1 MIGNSELEALGDKLQ
16 TTLVDLMRC
25 REREAKYRHESQTLL
40 SGVATLADAQTPEQ
54 VLESLIQVL
63 KPFIGFEHADVV
75 AWEGKTGITHLT
87 TDPVERGR
95 NWAMTPAFTRAIA
108 GETLVIYDPSQLPEL
123 ADFAAA
129 PGWAS
134 LMLTGLQA
142 PGFSATIICRHSR
155 AGTFD
160 LTSKAAMQRCR
171 PLISQALVNITYRAR
186 LQEQVAAKTEA
197 LQASKRRFRSFAA
210 MASDWFWETDAEHR
224 LSYASE
230 PGYLDEQ
237 MPLSTRPTLYDYVCN
252 KGSREA
258 NVYLEL
264 LEQRQPVRA
273 VRMQVALQGGPCW
286 MEVSAEPS
294 FDEERN
300 FIGYRGTARDISSQ
314 IRREEELAR
323 ARDEAEA
330 ANRAKSQFLAMMTHE
345 IRSPMNAVLGMLDL
359 LQHAELAPDQQ
370 SLLRHATHSARLLQT
385 IIDDVLDFSKIES
398 QTLVF
403 HCETMQTERLCQ
415 SLIEPLQ
422 ARADAKGIELCCE
435 VDDVVPGELQ
445 GDPMRLSQVIGN
457 LLDNALKFTDEGRV
471 TLRLSWHE
479 EKLRVS
485 VSDTGIGIAPEDQAQ
500 LFEPFSQVDNSATR
514 RFSGTGLGL
523 AISKRLVSLMGGEIR
538 LESEPGKGSCF
549 WFELSNM
556 ALPCHCQPAREESA
570 PALLPLDVLVV
581 EDSPVNQ
588 LVVSLMLQKLVSH
601 VRLAV
606 NGLDALAQVE
616 QQQPDLI
623 LMDMRMPQMDGLEA
637 TRRLREMGYT
647 MPIVALTANAMA
659 EDKACCLAQG
669 MDDFL
674 AKPITL
680 SRLRD
685 CLQRHF
691 GQRLPTRG

>member
-16 TTLVDLMRC
+16 ATLVDLMRC
-25 REREAKYRHESQTLL
+25 REREAKYRHESHTLL
-40 SGVATLADAQTPEQ
+40 KGVATLADAKTLEQ

-75 AWEGKTGITHLT
+75 AWSGEQGITHLST
-87 TDPVERGR
+87 EPEQCGR
-95 NWAMTPAFTRAIA
+95 SWLMTPAFARAIA
-108 GETLVIYDPSQLPEL
+108 GETLVIYDPFQLPEL
-123 ADFAAA
+123 APLASE

-142 PGFSATIICRHSR
+142 PGFTAVILCRHSL
-155 AGTFD
+155 AGSFD

-171 PLISQALVNITYRAR
+171 PLISQALVNIAYRAR
-186 LQEQVAAKTEA
+186 LQEQVDLKTQA
-197 LQASKRRFRSFAA
+197 LQASERRFRSFAA

-230 PGYLDEQ
+230 PGYLDE
-237 MPLSTRPTLYDYVCN
+237 MTPLATRPTLYDYVCN
-252 KGSREA
+252 KQSTESQA
-258 NVYLEL
+258 YLDL
-264 LEQRQPVRA
+264 LEQRKPVRA
-273 VRMQVALQGGPCW
+273 VRMQVAMLDGPRW
-286 MEVSAEPS
+286 MEVSAEPC
-294 FDEERN
+294 FDHGGA
-300 FIGYRGTARDISSQ
+300 FTGYRGTARDISHQ
-314 IRREEELAR
+314 IHREEELAR
-323 ARDEAEA
+323 ARDDAEA

-359 LQHAELAPDQQ
+359 VLHAELAPEQKQ
-370 SLLRHATHSARLLQT
+370 LLRHATHSARLLQT

-403 HCETMQTERLCQ
+403 HCETLQPIQLCQ
-415 SLIEPLQ
+415 SVIEPLQ
-422 ARADAKGIELCCE
+422 NRADGKGITLSYR
-435 VDDVVPGELQ
+435 VDEAVPAELQ
-445 GDPMRLSQVIGN
+445 GDPVRLTQVMGN
-457 LLDNALKFTDEGRV
+457 LLDNALKFTEQGQV
-471 TLRLSWHE
+471 TLHLGWQD
-479 EKLRVS
+479 EKLLIS
-485 VSDTGIGIAPEDQAQ
+485 VSDTGIGIADADQAL

-523 AISKRLVSLMGGEIR
+523 AISKRLVTLMGGEIH
-538 LESEPGKGSCF
+538 LKSEPGKGSCF
-549 WFELSNM
+549 WFELPGM
-556 ALPCHCQPAREESA
+556 ALPCHSQPQREEGASA
-570 PALLPLDVLVV
+570 RLPLDVLVV

-588 LVVSLMLQKLVSH
+588 LVVSLMLQKLVGK
-601 VRLAV
+601 VRLAA
-606 NGLDALAQVE
+606 NGLEALAQVDE
-616 QQQPDLI
+616 QLPDLI
-623 LMDMRMPQMDGLEA
+623 LMDMRMPLMDGLEA
-637 TRRLREMGYT
+637 TRRLRELGCT

-680 SRLRD
+680 SRLRE

>member
-40 SGVATLADAQTPEQ
+40 SGVATLADAQTLEQ

-75 AWEGKTGITHLT
+75 AWSDEQGVTHLST
-87 TDPVERGR
+87 EPEQCGR
-95 NWAMTPAFTRAIA
+95 RWLMTPAFARAIA
-108 GETLVIYDPSQLPEL
+108 GETLVIYDPLQLPEL
-123 ADFAAA
+123 APLASK

-142 PGFSATIICRHSR
+142 PGFTAVILCRHSL
-155 AGTFD
+155 AGSFD
-160 LTSKAAMQRCR
+160 LTSKAAMERCR
-171 PLISQALVNITYRAR
+171 PLISQALVNIAYRAR
-186 LQEQVAAKTEA
+186 LQEQVELKTKA
-197 LQASKRRFRSFAA
+197 LQASERRFRSFAA

-230 PGYLDEQ
+230 PGYLDE
-237 MPLSTRPTLYDYVCN
+237 MTPLATRLTLYDYVCN
-252 KGSREA
+252 KQSAESQA
-258 NVYLEL
+258 YLDL
-264 LEQRQPVRA
+264 LEQRKPVRS
-273 VRMQVALQGGPCW
+273 VRMQVAMLDGPRW
-286 MEVSAEPS
+286 MEVTAEPC
-294 FDEERN
+294 FDQGGA
-300 FIGYRGTARDISSQ
+300 FTGYRGTARDISHQ
-314 IRREEELAR
+314 IHREEELAH
-323 ARDEAEA
+323 ARDDAEA

-359 LQHAELAPDQQ
+359 VLHAELAPEQKQ
-370 SLLRHATHSARLLQT
+370 LLRHATHSARLLQT

-403 HCETMQTERLCQ
+403 HCETLHPIQLCQ
-415 SLIEPLQ
+415 SVIEPLQ
-422 ARADAKGIELCCE
+422 NRADAKGITLSYR
-435 VDDVVPGELQ
+435 VDEAVPAELQ
-445 GDPMRLSQVIGN
+445 GDPVRLSQVMGN
-457 LLDNALKFTDEGRV
+457 LLDNALKFTEQGEIS
-471 TLRLSWHE
+471 LHLGWQN
-479 EKLRVS
+479 EKLLIS
-485 VSDTGIGIAPEDQAQ
+485 VTDTGIGIAKADQAT

-523 AISKRLVSLMGGEIR
+523 AISKRLVTLMGGEIQ
-538 LESEPGKGSCF
+538 LKSEPGRGSCF
-549 WFELSNM
+549 WFELPGM
-556 ALPCHCQPAREESA
+556 ALPCPCLPQREESA
-570 PALLPLDVLVV
+570 PPLLPLDVLVV

-601 VRLAV
+601 VRLAA

-623 LMDMRMPQMDGLEA
+623 LMDMRMPLMDGLEA
-637 TRRLREMGYT
+637 TRRLRELGCT
-647 MPIVALTANAMA
+647 MPIIALTANAMA

-680 SRLRD
+680 SRLRE

>member
-40 SGVATLADAQTPEQ
+40 GGVATLADAKTLDQ

-75 AWEGKTGITHLT
+75 AWEGEKGITHLST
-87 TDPVERGR
+87 EPGLCGR
-95 NWAMTPAFTRAIA
+95 HWSMTSAFARANA

-123 ADFAAA
+123 APLASE

-134 LMLTGLQA
+134 VMLTGLQA
-142 PGFSATIICRHSR
+142 PGFTATIICRHTR

-171 PLISQALVNITYRAR
+171 PLISQALVNLTYRAR
-186 LQEQVAAKTEA
+186 LQEQVELKTEA
-197 LQASKRRFRSFAA
+197 LQASERRFRSFAA
-210 MASDWFWETDAEHR
+210 MASDWFWETDADHR
-224 LSYASE
+224 LSFASE
-230 PGYLDEQ
+230 PGYLDELTPQ
-237 MPLSTRPTLYDYVCN
+237 ATRPTLYDYVCN
-252 KGSREA
+252 KQSSESQA
-258 NVYLEL
+258 YLQR
-264 LEQRQPVRA
+264 LEQRQPVRG
-273 VRMQVALQGGPCW
+273 VRMQVALQEGPCW
-286 MEVSAEPS
+286 MEVSAEPC
-294 FDEERN
+294 FDHGGT
-300 FIGYRGTARDISSQ
+300 FLGYRGTARDISNQ

-359 LQHAELAPDQQ
+359 LLHAELAPEQQ

-403 HCETMQTERLCQ
+403 HCEALQPQALCQ
-415 SLIEPLQ
+415 SLVEPLQ
-422 ARADAKGIELCCE
+422 PRAHAKGIRLVYQIDEA
-435 VDDVVPGELQ
+435 VPHSLQ
-445 GDPMRLSQVIGN
+445 GDPMRLSQVVGN
-457 LLDNALKFTDEGRV
+457 LLDNALKFTEQGQV
-471 TLRLSWHE
+471 TLHLGWQE
-479 EKLRVS
+479 EKLRIS
-485 VSDTGIGIAPEDQAQ
+485 VSDSGIGIAPADQGL

-523 AISKRLVSLMGGEIR
+523 AISKRLVALMGGEIR
-538 LESEPGKGSCF
+538 LESEPGMGSRF
-549 WFELSNM
+549 WFELPGM
-556 ALPCHCQPAREESA
+556 APPGHCQPRREETA
-570 PALLPLDVLVV
+570 PSLLPLEVLVV

-588 LVVSLMLQKLVSH
+588 LVVSLMLQKLVSK
-601 VRLAV
+601 VRLAA
-606 NGLDALAQVE
+606 NGQEALAQVAE
-616 QQQPDLI
+616 RQPDLI
-623 LMDMRMPQMDGLEA
+623 LMDMRMPLMDGLEA
-637 TRRLREMGYT
+637 TRRLRELGCT
-647 MPIVALTANAMA
+647 MPIIALTANAMA

-680 SRLRD
+680 SRLRE

-691 GQRLPTRG
+691 GQRWPTRG

>member
-1 MIGNSELEALGDKLQ
+1 
-16 TTLVDLMRC
+16 
-25 REREAKYRHESQTLL
+25 
-40 SGVATLADAQTPEQ
+40 
-54 VLESLIQVL
+54 
-63 KPFIGFEHADVV
+63 
-75 AWEGKTGITHLT
+75 
-87 TDPVERGR
+87 
-95 NWAMTPAFTRAIA
+95 
-108 GETLVIYDPSQLPEL
+108 
-123 ADFAAA
+123 
-129 PGWAS
+129 
-134 LMLTGLQA
+134 
-142 PGFSATIICRHSR
+142 
-155 AGTFD
+155 
-160 LTSKAAMQRCR
+160 
-171 PLISQALVNITYRAR
+171 
-186 LQEQVAAKTEA
+186 
-197 LQASKRRFRSFAA
+197 
-210 MASDWFWETDAEHR
+210 
-224 LSYASE
+224 
-230 PGYLDEQ
+230 
-237 MPLSTRPTLYDYVCN
+237 
-252 KGSREA
+252 
-258 NVYLEL
+258 
-264 LEQRQPVRA
+264 
-273 VRMQVALQGGPCW
+273 
-286 MEVSAEPS
+286 
-294 FDEERN
+294 
-300 FIGYRGTARDISSQ
+300 
-314 IRREEELAR
+314 
-323 ARDEAEA
+323 
-330 ANRAKSQFLAMMTHE
+330 
-345 IRSPMNAVLGMLDL
+345 
-359 LQHAELAPDQQ
+359 
-370 SLLRHATHSARLLQT
+370 
-385 IIDDVLDFSKIES
+385 
-398 QTLVF
+398 
-403 HCETMQTERLCQ
+403 
-415 SLIEPLQ
+415 
-422 ARADAKGIELCCE
+422 
-435 VDDVVPGELQ
+435 
-445 GDPMRLSQVIGN
+445 MRLSQVIGN

-471 TLRLSWHE
+471 ILRLSWHE

-538 LESEPGKGSCF
+538 LESEPGQGSCF

-570 PALLPLDVLVV
+570 PALQQLDVLVV